1 MVAGCVFFK
10 ICVDRNGL
18 FGFFCLIVAQYFRF
32 YSGLIESRSGR
43 VRRPAIVQKERVR
56 GKRMTIEACK
66 KCKYHVDLVSGQV
79 MCKYK
84 YNIDSIATSGT
95 QVVGC
100 PLDRQK

>member
-1 MVAGCVFFK
+1 
-10 ICVDRNGL
+10 
-18 FGFFCLIVAQYFRF
+18 
-32 YSGLIESRSGR
+32 
-43 VRRPAIVQKERVR
+43 
-56 GKRMTIEACK
+56 MTIEACK